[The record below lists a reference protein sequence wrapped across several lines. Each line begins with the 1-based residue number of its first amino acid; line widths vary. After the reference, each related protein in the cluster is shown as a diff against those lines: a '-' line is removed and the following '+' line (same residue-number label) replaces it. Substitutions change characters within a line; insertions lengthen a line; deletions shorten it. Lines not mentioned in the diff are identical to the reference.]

1 MKFILTIKICSAL
14 FMNCQAPFQHPQEYN
29 SWLEC
34 ANAGYLNAVEIN
46 NKLGSNFVNTNKVI
60 INFSC
65 KEINNIQKTK
75 KSLRDADIKIAE
87 LAQSLKLL
95 NYKIQ
100 VIKNND
106 LKHLEQKVDLIYKV
120 LFFLGAGIFTQLL
133 IAIRT
138 AMTG

>member
-1 MKFILTIKICSAL
+1 M
-14 FMNCQAPFQHPQEYN
+14 
-29 SWLEC
+29 
-34 ANAGYLNAVEIN
+34 
-46 NKLGSNFVNTNKVI
+46 
-60 INFSC
+60 
-65 KEINNIQKTK
+65 TK

-95 NYKIQ
+95 NYKIS

-106 LKHLEQKVDLIYKV
+106 LKHLEQKIDLIYKV

-138 AMTG
+138 VMTG

>member
-1 MKFILTIKICSAL
+1 M
-14 FMNCQAPFQHPQEYN
+14 
-29 SWLEC
+29 
-34 ANAGYLNAVEIN
+34 
-46 NKLGSNFVNTNKVI
+46 
-60 INFSC
+60 
-65 KEINNIQKTK
+65 TK
-75 KSLRDADIKIAE
+75 NSLRDADIKIAE

>member
-1 MKFILTIKICSAL
+1 M
-14 FMNCQAPFQHPQEYN
+14 
-29 SWLEC
+29 
-34 ANAGYLNAVEIN
+34 
-46 NKLGSNFVNTNKVI
+46 
-60 INFSC
+60 
-65 KEINNIQKTK
+65 TK

-120 LFFLGAGIFTQLL
+120 LFLLGAGIFTQLL